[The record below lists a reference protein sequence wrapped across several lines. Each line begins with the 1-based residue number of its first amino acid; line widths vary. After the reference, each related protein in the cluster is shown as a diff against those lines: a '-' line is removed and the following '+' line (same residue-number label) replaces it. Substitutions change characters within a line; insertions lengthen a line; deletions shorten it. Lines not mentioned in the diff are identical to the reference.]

1 MADKADKIE
10 REIEDI
16 LRKIDDFVPDRG
28 KRPPAKPPK
37 HNRFASAQGWFGHLL
52 ARVSLSQVM
61 MWSLIVIIAMFFL
74 RGIPVASWAMIGA
87 LIILATAFMLSIR
100 GGGQQ
105 QTRQRWRGQTLDLSG
120 PSYANRLKAWLKGRK
135 RQ

>member
-37 HNRFASAQGWFGHLL
+37 RGRFASAQGWFGHRV

-61 MWSLIVIIAMFFL
+61 MWSLLLIVAMFFL
-74 RGIPVASWAMIGA
+74 RGLPGASWVMIGS
-87 LIILATAFMLSIR
+87 LIILTTAFILSI
-100 GGGQQ
+100 
-105 QTRQRWRGQTLDLSG
+105 
-120 PSYANRLKAWLKGRK
+120 
-135 RQ
+135 

>member
-37 HNRFASAQGWFGHLL
+37 RRRFASAQGWFGHRLT
-52 ARVSLSQVM
+52 RVSLSQVM
-61 MWSLIVIIAMFFL
+61 MWSLLVIVAMFFL
-74 RGIPVASWAMIGA
+74 RGLPGASWVMIGS
-87 LIILATAFMLSIR
+87 LIILATAFFLSIR

-105 QTRQRWRGQTLDLSG
+105 STRQRWRGQALDFSG
-120 PSYANRLKAWLKGRK
+120 PSYADRLKAWLKGRK
-135 RQ
+135 RK